1 MRLQIKINKMLTD
14 CDKFCK
20 QSITELEASLAHKRK
35 KVEELAHEK
44 QIMLNRIDDL
54 YASPLTKVTRR

>member
-1 MRLQIKINKMLTD
+1 M
-14 CDKFCK
+14 
-20 QSITELEASLAHKRK
+20 AHKRK

-54 YASPLTKVTRR
+54 YASPLTEVTRR